1 MPIKQLS
8 NRRFVKEINKKQTLP
23 VKTKQ
28 LLKAVQTEGLMK
40 ELSQSKTPQFKPELL
55 LKLST
60 HRL

>member
-8 NRRFVKEINKKQTLP
+8 NRRLVKEINKKQTLP

-40 ELSQSKTPQFKPELL
+40 ELSQSKTLQFKPELL
-55 LKLST
+55 LKLGT